1 MESQGCPLFSTPGL
15 GKVAQISKKQKKMVI
30 IEDIKNKLVF
40 IRFQIERKVHFVN
53 YDEFLESDIKIKQD
67 VLNE

>member
-15 GKVAQISKKQKKMVI
+15 GKVAQISNKQKKMAI

-40 IRFQIERKVHFVN
+40 SRFQIDRKVHFVN
-53 YDEFLESDIKIKQD
+53 YDAF
-67 VLNE
+67 